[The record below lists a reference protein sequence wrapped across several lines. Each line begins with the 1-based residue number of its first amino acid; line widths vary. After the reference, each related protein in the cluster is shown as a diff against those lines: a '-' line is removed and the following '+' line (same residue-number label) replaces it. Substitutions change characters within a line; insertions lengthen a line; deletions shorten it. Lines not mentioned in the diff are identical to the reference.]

1 MKRQIAAGV
10 VSAAETLVDPPASVG
25 NWTVAE
31 LLISQRN
38 WGRATC
44 EKFLARNGLSER
56 KLIRELTARQ
66 RAVLAAQLKP
76 DANRSASDDVPPEGD
91 P

>member
-1 MKRQIAAGV
+1 LKRQIAAGD
-10 VSAAETLVDPPASVG
+10 VSAAQTLVDPPAYAGS
-25 NWTVAE
+25 WTVAE

-66 RAVLAAQLKP
+66 RSLLAAQLK
-76 DANRSASDDVPPEGD
+76 
-91 P
+91 